1 MLIIC
6 CHHAFGCSAS
16 NNGLHVSIFTITCVR
31 VLWGRLNLRVDD
43 RAYFMAAECS
53 LVCKEVIKN
62 ANNFK

>member
-1 MLIIC
+1 M
-6 CHHAFGCSAS
+6 G
-16 NNGLHVSIFTITCVR
+16 
-31 VLWGRLNLRVDD
+31 LWGRLNLRVDD